1 MAELEAMN
9 VNSALLGAIFEP
21 TEAYVVGR
29 EKVREFASALFAT
42 APIHHDVDA
51 AIAAGYSD
59 VVAPPTFPIVI
70 QEKTLQ
76 QLLSH
81 PGAGIDFSR
90 VVHGDQKFD
99 YQRPLVAGDEVVAT
113 IRVTKIQ
120 SLGGHTMV
128 TSESTIT
135 TTAGEPVV
143 VATSTLVIRGEES

>member
-1 MAELEAMN
+1 MSVNPELLDT
-9 VNSALLGAIFEP
+9 VFEP
-21 TEAYVVGR
+21 TEPCVVGR
-29 EKVREFASALFAT
+29 EKVREFASAAFAT

-51 AIAAGYSD
+51 AVAAGYSD

-90 VVHGDQKFD
+90 VVHGDQKFE
-99 YQRPLVAGDEVVAT
+99 YQRPLVAGDQVVAT
-113 IRVTKIQ
+113 LRVTKIQ

-143 VATSTLVIRGEES
+143 VATSTLVIRGEEG

>member
-1 MAELEAMN
+1 MSVNPELLDA
-9 VNSALLGAIFEP
+9 VFEP
-21 TEAYVVGR
+21 TEPYLVGR
-29 EKVREFASALFAT
+29 EKVREFASAVFAT
-42 APIHHDVDA
+42 APPHHDVDA
-51 AIAAGYSD
+51 AIAAGYPD

-90 VVHGDQKFD
+90 VVHGDQKFE
-99 YQRPLVAGDEVVAT
+99 YERPLVAGDEVIAT
-113 IRVTKIQ
+113 LRVTKIQ

-135 TTAGEPVV
+135 TTDGEPVV
-143 VATSTLVIRGEES
+143 VATSTLVIRGEEG

>member
-1 MAELEAMN
+1 MSVNPELLAT
-9 VNSALLGAIFEP
+9 VFEP
-21 TEAYVVGR
+21 TESYLVGR
-29 EKVREFASALFAT
+29 EKVREFASAVFAT
-42 APIHHDVDA
+42 APIHHDVDV
-51 AIAAGYSD
+51 AIAAGYED

-76 QLLSH
+76 QLLSQ

-90 VVHGDQKFD
+90 VVHGDQKFE

-113 IRVTKIQ
+113 LRVTKIQ

-135 TTAGEPVV
+135 TTAGELVV
-143 VATSTLVIRGEES
+143 VATSTLVIRGEGG

>member
-1 MAELEAMN
+1 MSVNRELLDT
-9 VNSALLGAIFEP
+9 VFEP
-21 TEAYVVGR
+21 TKPYVVGR
-29 EKVREFASALFAT
+29 EKVREFAAAVFAS

-51 AIAAGYSD
+51 ANDAGYSD

-81 PGAGIDFSR
+81 PGGGIDFSR
-90 VVHGDQKFD
+90 VVHGDQKFE
-99 YQRPLVAGDEVVAT
+99 YERPLVAGDEVVAT
-113 IRVTKIQ
+113 LRVTKIQ

-135 TTAGEPVV
+135 TTLGEPVV
-143 VATSTLVIRGEES
+143 VATSTLVIRGEEG

>member
-1 MAELEAMN
+1 MSVNLELLDT
-9 VNSALLGAIFEP
+9 VFEP

-29 EKVREFASALFAT
+29 EKVREFASAVFAT

-90 VVHGDQKFD
+90 VVHGDQKFE
-99 YQRPLVAGDEVVAT
+99 YQRPLVAGDEVVAKL
-113 IRVTKIQ
+113 RVTKIQ

-143 VATSTLVIRGEES
+143 VATSTLVIRGEEG

>member
-1 MAELEAMN
+1 MSVNPELLDT
-9 VNSALLGAIFEP
+9 VFEP
-21 TEAYVVGR
+21 TEPYLVGR
-29 EKVREFASALFAT
+29 EKVREFSSAVFAT
-42 APIHHDVDA
+42 APLHHDVDA
-51 AIAAGYSD
+51 AVAAGYPD

-99 YQRPLVAGDEVVAT
+99 YERPLVAGDEVIAT
-113 IRVTKIQ
+113 LRVTKIQ

-128 TSESTIT
+128 TSESTVT
-135 TTAGEPVV
+135 TTDGEPAV
-143 VATSTLVIRGEES
+143 VATSTLVIRGEEG

>member
-1 MAELEAMN
+1 MSVNPELLDTVFA
-9 VNSALLGAIFEP
+9 P
-21 TEAYVVGR
+21 TEPYVVGR
-29 EKVREFASALFAT
+29 EKVREFANAIFASA
-42 APIHHDVDA
+42 PVHHDLDA
-51 AIAAGYSD
+51 AIEAGYSD

-90 VVHGDQKFD
+90 VVHGDQKFE

-113 IRVTKIQ
+113 LRVTKIQ

-128 TSESTIT
+128 TSESTIAT
-135 TTAGEPVV
+135 TSGEPVV
-143 VATSTLVIRGEES
+143 VATSTLVIRGEEG

>member
-1 MAELEAMN
+1 MSVNPELLDT
-9 VNSALLGAIFEP
+9 VFKP
-21 TEAYVVGR
+21 TEPYVVGR
-29 EKVREFASALFAT
+29 EKVRDFASSVFAS
-42 APIHHDVDA
+42 APIHHDLDA

-90 VVHGDQKFD
+90 VVHGDQKFE
-99 YQRPLVAGDEVVAT
+99 YQRPLVAGDEVAAT
-113 IRVTKIQ
+113 LRVTKIQ

-143 VATSTLVIRGEES
+143 VATSTLVIRGEEG

>member
-1 MAELEAMN
+1 MSVNPELLDT
-9 VNSALLGAIFEP
+9 VFKP
-21 TEAYVVGR
+21 TEPYVVGR
-29 EKVREFASALFAT
+29 EKVREFASAVFAT
-42 APIHHDVDA
+42 APIHHDLDA

-90 VVHGDQKFD
+90 VVHGDQKFE
-99 YQRPLVAGDEVVAT
+99 YQRPMVAGDEVVAT
-113 IRVTKIQ
+113 LRVTKIQ
-120 SLGGHTMV
+120 SLGGHTML
-128 TSESTIT
+128 TSESSIT

-143 VATSTLVIRGEES
+143 VATSTLVIRGEEG

>member
-1 MAELEAMN
+1 MSVNPELLDT
-9 VNSALLGAIFEP
+9 VFEP
-21 TEAYVVGR
+21 IEPYVVGR
-29 EKVREFASALFAT
+29 EKVREFANAIFAF

-51 AIAAGYSD
+51 AIEAGYSD

-90 VVHGDQKFD
+90 VVHGDQKFE

-113 IRVTKIQ
+113 LRVTKIQ

-128 TSESTIT
+128 TSESAIAT
-135 TTAGEPVV
+135 TSGEPVV
-143 VATSTLVIRGEES
+143 VATSTLVIRGEEG

>member
-1 MAELEAMN
+1 MSVNPELLDTVFA
-9 VNSALLGAIFEP
+9 P
-21 TEAYVVGR
+21 TEPYVVGR
-29 EKVREFASALFAT
+29 EKVREFAAAVFAS

-51 AIAAGYSD
+51 AIEAGYSD

-90 VVHGDQKFD
+90 VVHGDQKFEF
-99 YQRPLVAGDEVVAT
+99 QRPLVAGDEVVAT
-113 IRVTKIQ
+113 LRVTKIQ

-128 TSESTIT
+128 TSESTIAT
-135 TTAGEPVV
+135 TSGEPVV
-143 VATSTLVIRGEES
+143 VATSTLVIRGEEG

>member
-1 MAELEAMN
+1 MS
-9 VNSALLGAIFEP
+9 VNSELLDTVFGP
-21 TEAYVVGR
+21 TEPYMVGR
-29 EKVREFASALFAT
+29 EKVREFASAVFAI

-51 AIAAGYSD
+51 AISAGYSD

-70 QEKTLQ
+70 QEKTLH

-90 VVHGDQKFD
+90 VVHGDQRFD

-113 IRVTKIQ
+113 LRVTKIQ

-135 TTAGEPVV
+135 TIAGEPVV
-143 VATSTLVIRGEES
+143 VATSTLVIRGEEG

>member
-1 MAELEAMN
+1 
-9 VNSALLGAIFEP
+9 V
-21 TEAYVVGR
+21 
-29 EKVREFASALFAT
+29 FAT

-59 VVAPPTFPIVI
+59 VVTPPTFPIVI

-90 VVHGDQKFD
+90 VVHGDQKFE

-113 IRVTKIQ
+113 LRVTKIQ
-120 SLGGHTMV
+120 SLGGHTMM

-135 TTAGEPVV
+135 TAAGEPVV
-143 VATSTLVIRGEES
+143 VATSTLVIRGEEG

>member
-29 EKVREFASALFAT
+29 EKVREFASAVFAT
-42 APIHHDVDA
+42 APIHHDLDA
-51 AIAAGYSD
+51 AIVAGYSD
-59 VVAPPTFPIVI
+59 VVTPPTFPIVI

-90 VVHGDQKFD
+90 VVHGDQKFE
-99 YQRPLVAGDEVVAT
+99 YQRPLVAGDEVVASL
-113 IRVTKIQ
+113 RVTKIQ
-120 SLGGHTMV
+120 SLGGHTML
-128 TSESTIT
+128 TPESTIT

-143 VATSTLVIRGEES
+143 VATSTLVIRGEED

>member
-1 MAELEAMN
+1 MG
-9 VNSALLGAIFEP
+9 VNYDLTNSFFIP
-21 TEAYVVGR
+21 TQPYEVGR
-29 EKVREFASALFAT
+29 EKVREFATAVFAT

-90 VVHGDQKFD
+90 VVHGDQKFE
-99 YQRPLVAGDEVVAT
+99 YQRPLVAGDEVVAKL
-113 IRVTKIQ
+113 RVTKIQ
-120 SLGGHTMV
+120 SLGGHTML

-143 VATSTLVIRGEES
+143 VATSTLVIRGEEG

>member
-1 MAELEAMN
+1 MIRLLFMAVDPPL
-9 VNSALLGAIFEP
+9 VNRAFEP
-21 TEAYVVGR
+21 TEPYVVGR
-29 EKVREFASALFAT
+29 EKVREFASAVFAT
-42 APIHHDVDA
+42 DPIHHDVNR

-76 QLLSH
+76 QLLSL

-90 VVHGDQKFD
+90 VVHGDQKFE

-113 IRVTKIQ
+113 LRVTKIQ

-135 TTAGEPVV
+135 TTADEPVV
-143 VATSTLVIRGEES
+143 VATSTLVIRGEEG